1 MGEAVTGIV
10 KMGLGSSAAG
20 RVDRVTKID
29 LSLKLEEEEQDQND
43 DEQLVDHYENP
54 SSGNL
59 HAVIR
64 DAGSPDQTYQQ
75 YSGLRPFHY
84 TKMKMDEEAMSSPG
98 VRAQASVQSPMMIR
112 NAANDT
118 QGPRPAGG
126 ISTFSGAAQEVS
138 AHAAQRGCVR
148 EDVEM
153 QESVQIRNGVFGE
166 CRDRS
171 FRCEVPNCGST
182 FKQKKHLVR
191 SPRKIFP
198 SDITGAETY
207 LISSSRFSPCTSS
220 LLSLYSVS

>member
-1 MGEAVTGIV
+1 MGEAVMGIV
-10 KMGLGSSAAG
+10 KMGFGSSAAG

-29 LSLKLEEEEQDQND
+29 LSLKLEQEQDQND
-43 DEQLVDHYENP
+43 EEQLVDHYENP

-64 DAGSPDQTYQQ
+64 DAGSPDQRYQQ

-98 VRAQASVQSPMMIR
+98 VRAQAAVQSPMMSK
-112 NAANDT
+112 NAANDI

-138 AHAAQRGCVR
+138 AHAARGVR

-153 QESVQIRNGVFGE
+153 EESVQIRNGVFGE
-166 CRDRS
+166 CRERS

-198 SDITGAETY
+198 SDITGDETY